1 MKIIFLDF
9 DGVLNTEAWQRH
21 CMAHGLPTED
31 GFGPVF
37 DPEAIANLKAIVD
50 AVPDIGIVITSS
62 WKWEGEEK
70 MKQLW
75 QERGL
80 PGHLA
85 GIAPDYIPDLD
96 DNAIDE
102 ILRGKRPVVRGADI
116 RYWQELNNA
125 TECPYVIFDDIPDFF
140 PEQQAHFIQTDPHVG
155 ITRENAKTTID
166 LLNRY
171 VILSAAPSDDT
182 RAIHVDP
189 AKGLTRKDVELALE
203 LLNYADK

>member
-50 AVPDIGIVITSS
+50 AVQDIGIVITSS
-62 WKWEGEEK
+62 WKWEGEET

-75 QERGL
+75 LERGL
-80 PGHLA
+80 PGKLL

-96 DNAIDE
+96 EDAIDE
-102 ILRGKRPVVRGADI
+102 MFNEIGKKSEGVRHPVLAGA
-116 RYWQELNNA
+116 
-125 TECPYVIFDDIPDFF
+125 
-140 PEQQAHFIQTDPHVG
+140 EQCDRMPLCHI
-155 ITRENAKTTID
+155 
-166 LLNRY
+166 
-171 VILSAAPSDDT
+171 
-182 RAIHVDP
+182 
-189 AKGLTRKDVELALE
+189 
-203 LLNYADK
+203 